1 MTALTGREIPED
13 SDIVSC
19 GIYESGVGLFEDS
32 GVI

>member
-19 GIYESGVGLFEDS
+19 GKFDSGVGLLKDS